1 LHKATNKQRE
11 VNNNKILGLSCMLL
25 NREKKHQSEHVGDK
39 NKHKLTHG
47 DTKIETVQKYKTLPD
62 HLIAI

>member
-1 LHKATNKQRE
+1 
-11 VNNNKILGLSCMLL
+11 MLL